1 MICID
6 CFSSYWQSELLT
18 LFQTIIR
25 IANTSVI
32 EKNYFRK
39 NKLSEIRN
47 MLLVNFIREKYYIK
61 KI

>member
-1 MICID
+1 MVFID

-32 EKNYFRK
+32 EKTTISEKINFQR
-39 NKLSEIRN
+39 LEIRC
-47 MLLVNFIREKYYIK
+47 
-61 KI
+61 